1 MVPGIPGRH
10 EGILGVLGL
19 GKSCWLCLHDGSWV
33 IRSLHRI
40 FFLRGGAS
48 CEIVRLMLN
57 AR

>member
-1 MVPGIPGRH
+1 
-10 EGILGVLGL
+10 LGL
-19 GKSCWLCLHDGSWV
+19 VKSCWLGLRDGSWV

-40 FFLRGGAS
+40 FFLRGGVS

>member
-1 MVPGIPGRH
+1 MALGIPGRH

-19 GKSCWLCLHDGSWV
+19 VKSCWLGLRDGFWV

-40 FFLRGGAS
+40 FFLREGVS

>member
-1 MVPGIPGRH
+1 MVLGILGRH

-19 GKSCWLCLHDGSWV
+19 VKSCWLSLRDGSWV

-40 FFLRGGAS
+40 FFLRGGVS
-48 CEIVRLMLN
+48 CEIVTLMLN